1 MWDQSS
7 HYISAL
13 SLKSLTL
20 VLLSSIP
27 RILHFFNSP
36 NPNIMSLI
44 LARGF
49 YSRLNNNSNRPRLH
63 DLSLEEEVKK
73 TVSNFI
79 SIDYKNRRIRK
90 SNGFAWYT
98 SRNRQRRSMA
108 YSSLYSLLHLLG
120 RQNPVS
126 IHNECLERFDFYIG
140 KLQGY
145 FKGEWLDE
153 LEAFSRF
160 LHEHDNDKYRGN
172 KGTVSRLEFKLK
184 YLIDWYNTVF
194 KLQDQP
200 NFSDEIC
207 EEEALKERFEVFE
220 KTIKDIEAQI
230 MEVKTALKLRAELAS
245 LEFDISSPTTIIRKK
260 DTKVEPP
267 IPLFMFSTS

>member
-1 MWDQSS
+1 
-7 HYISAL
+7 
-13 SLKSLTL
+13 
-20 VLLSSIP
+20 
-27 RILHFFNSP
+27 
-36 NPNIMSLI
+36 MSLI

-49 YSRLNNNSNRPRLH
+49 YSHLNNFNNSNRPKLH
-63 DLSLEEEVKK
+63 DLSLEEEVKQ

-90 SNGFAWYT
+90 STGFAWNI

-108 YSSLYSLLHLLG
+108 YSTLYSLLHLLR

-140 KLQGY
+140 KLKGN

-160 LHEHDNDKYRGN
+160 LHEHDNDKYHGN
-172 KGTVSRLEFKLK
+172 KGIVSRLEFKLK

-194 KLQDQP
+194 QLQDQP
-200 NFSDEIC
+200 NFSDEIY

-220 KTIKDIEAQI
+220 KTIKDIETQI

-245 LEFDISSPTTIIRKK
+245 LEFDISSPTAIIRKK

-267 IPLFMFSTS
+267 IPLFMFSFSKTS